1 MLFQV
6 ILSFA
11 AVALAA
17 PSVPERR
24 AVGDTFS
31 ASFTRSVKNTY
42 PSLFSTLQPPTDL
55 VFRYNGCGAS
65 VACGGAAGGK
75 TAAASQNLF
84 GVGSGAGAG
93 PACGTCWELS
103 SGLAGTAQ
111 IIVTVDNLC
120 PADVH
125 NEKCSQSGLGGKNSL
140 GMSFPPAL
148 APKAI
153 LLADNRRYQRTFR
166 PLCG

>member
-31 ASFTRSVKNTY
+31 ASFTR
-42 PSLFSTLQPPTDL
+42 
-55 VFRYNGCGAS
+55 YNGCGAS

-75 TAAASQNLF
+75 TAAVSQNLF

-103 SGLAGTAQ
+103 SGLAGTAS

-140 GMSFPPAL
+140 GTNVHFDL
-148 APKAI
+148 C
-153 LLADNRRYQRTFR
+153 ADNGAAAAFFGRSGTELATGTAKQV
-166 PLCG
+166 PC